1 MLMVAEWAVY
11 AGLAAS
17 CAFFITVFLHMV
29 ANAFNLTSLR
39 MWVKAEYMQVLASF
53 LIIALAGATEIGA
66 NQFGTVFPAVGSI
79 SSSVTMGTAMNTGN
93 VALSEA
99 NAAQG
104 AAGNPTAIGEAYL
117 KTVIGCEQS
126 LYSIIYTVN
135 FYFEDA
141 SKLAFDVRGNEASA
155 SGFPLSGWVSLNHY
169 INNNIVY
176 LVLFHYVQYS
186 LLQFAAYTMLPVFL
200 PIGLALRAFPVT
212 RGAGGLVTAI
222 ALGFAFVFPISY
234 VLIVAMMPG
243 VQGACTQLN
252 VVPQNQNY
260 QTLTGNRQME
270 NLFNVSYPDFGSWDG
285 KIESPDGKY
294 QLAVPRSMWG
304 DLQGGKQVAVGG
316 YIIEKAGTQLMV
328 YDFNPCLANEG
339 AQIENYYRVKM
350 SQDWLGQQLDY
361 YSQLLGLLF
370 MQALFYPLASLIITF
385 TFIRQTGSLFG
396 ADLAE
401 IGRGLIKII

>member
-1 MLMVAEWAVY
+1 MVAEWAVY

-17 CAFFITVFLHMV
+17 CGFFITVFLHMV

-39 MWVKAEYMQVLASF
+39 MWVKSEYMQVAASF
-53 LIIALAGATEIGA
+53 FIIALAGAAEITATPFFQQVNG
-66 NQFGTVFPAVGSI
+66 I
-79 SSSVTMGTAMNTGN
+79 SSYVTGTTVMNTGN
-93 VALSEA
+93 VALT
-99 NAAQG
+99 
-104 AAGNPTAIGEAYL
+104 AAGTAPNSAGDPSAIGEAYL

-141 SKLAFDVRGNEASA
+141 GKLSYDVRGNEPSA
-155 SGFPLSGWVSLNHY
+155 SGFALAGWVSLYHY
-169 INNNIVY
+169 INNNLVY
-176 LVLFHYVQYS
+176 LVLFHYVQYG
-186 LLQFAAYTMLPVFL
+186 LLQFASATMLAVFL
-200 PIGLALRAFPVT
+200 PLGLVLRAFPLT

-222 ALGFAFVFPISY
+222 ALGFAFVFPMSY

-243 VQGACTQLN
+243 VQGACTELGQM
-252 VVPQNQNY
+252 PQNQNY
-260 QTLTGNRQME
+260 QTLTGGQDR
-270 NLFNVSYPDFGSWDG
+270 G
-285 KIESPDGKY
+285 
-294 QLAVPRSMWG
+294 
-304 DLQGGKQVAVGG
+304 
-316 YIIEKAGTQLMV
+316 
-328 YDFNPCLANEG
+328 NPCLTNEG

-350 SQDWLGQQLDY
+350 SQNWLGQQLDY

-370 MQALFYPLASLIITF
+370 MQALFYPLAALIITF